1 MLMMTILH
9 LLALFLLV
17 LLGFYIFVENPR
29 NRAHQTFASFIALL
43 GLWTTKDL
51 FFWNFEELQR
61 FPEIWAATS
70 FIVALFM
77 QYTLIVFAWVF
88 PENSRTPRRKA
99 AIFFS
104 PGLVLIPATITGFLW
119 KEISFDDGKLRIEL
133 TTVTYFFV
141 FYIYLLFSYGF
152 LVLFKKYLH
161 YRKSQEGKQLG
172 AILWSIGITV
182 ILKTLA
188 NVILPFLGNYD
199 FLPIS
204 SLFVLPGVLI
214 CAYAISNF
222 NLFSLETALDQFKL
236 FPLTYKIALIVAAIA
251 AAGFFVFQVP
261 IVWWV
266 FGNGADFEAWR
277 KYLVFSI
284 VSALL
289 PNLLIVLLII
299 RAISRPLQKITLAA
313 IQVINGE
320 YGTQVELRK
329 TNDEIGILAD
339 AFNKMSQKM
348 ADDIE
353 RLRKLHEHL
362 IQTEKLAAMGTL
374 TAGIAH
380 EINNPL
386 ASISSLIQIIQKNK
400 NLDEDVKEKLKII
413 LSQIMRIKQVTSD
426 MMEFSRVRPSS
437 RTLLNIN
444 SVLESSLRLVS
455 FDKTFQKIEVKKE
468 FDNFLPEV
476 YADINQMQQVFL
488 NILLNAR
495 DAMPNGGKLTIKTL
509 EEENFVVIEFTDTG
523 IGIEKENLRK
533 VFDPFFT
540 TKSKGTGLGLAVC
553 YGIVTAHGGKI
564 EAQSDSGKTK
574 FIVRLPKNKARKSE
588 PEPL

>member
-1 MLMMTILH
+1 MMTILH